1 MHFGYSSIHNVYNI
15 NNVPIAVSVCER
27 ILGVYI
33 DSSLSFSEHVFN
45 IVKKARV
52 TCNLIFNAF
61 HFCDNQVLINLFK
74 VYFRPQLEYASVV
87 FSPRFLYL
95 TDLLENV
102 QRNFTKRLTGL
113 NKMHYIDRLNIC
125 NLESLEYRRICHDLT
140 FLYKYLHGFVDM
152 QLQDCIVRNVHEHN
166 LRGNVYKLIKFYS
179 RLDIRKQF
187 FANRVINYWNNLEDI
202 VVCARTPTLFK
213 LKLKKNFVPLVRG
226 RALQHA
232 I

>member
-1 MHFGYSSIHNVYNI
+1 MSQLLCLCVK
-15 NNVPIAVSVCER
+15 E
-27 ILGVYI
+27 LGVYI

-74 VYFRPQLEYASVV
+74 VYVRPQLEYASVV

-113 NKMHYIDRLNIC
+113 NKMHYIYI
-125 NLESLEYRRICHDLT
+125 I
-140 FLYKYLHGFVDM
+140 G
-152 QLQDCIVRNVHEHN
+152 
-166 LRGNVYKLIKFYS
+166 LI
-179 RLDIRKQF
+179 
-187 FANRVINYWNNLEDI
+187 FAI
-202 VVCARTPTLFK
+202 
-213 LKLKKNFVPLVRG
+213 
-226 RALQHA
+226 
-232 I
+232 